1 MVAKQAIKDRKSWM
15 GGGQPRTPEEAW
27 EAHLKAR
34 QGSDNPASDSTFHM
48 SALESGNGPPPG
60 ADTGTG
66 TGTAPKP
73 MLAAK
78 LARQPAE
85 EKRGESNGR
94 ERPEEHSLD
103 DVNV

>member
-1 MVAKQAIKDRKSWM
+1 
-15 GGGQPRTPEEAW
+15 
-27 EAHLKAR
+27 
-34 QGSDNPASDSTFHM
+34 M

-66 TGTAPKP
+66 TGTAPKVRRESRELAYFLLFCQRERGP